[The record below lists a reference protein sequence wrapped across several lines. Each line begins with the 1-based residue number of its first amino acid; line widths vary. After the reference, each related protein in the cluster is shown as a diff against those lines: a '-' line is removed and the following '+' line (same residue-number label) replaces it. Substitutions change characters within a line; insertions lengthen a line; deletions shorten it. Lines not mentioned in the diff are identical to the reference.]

1 MGKEMKL
8 ILLRSSI
15 LMSMIFACLIS
26 LPPATGQEPTEG
38 KRMID
43 HLVYAAPDLRAASD
57 SIAKQLGVVPTSGGK
72 HPNRGTMNA
81 LLALGGRQYLEII
94 APDPTLD
101 DLPRTGAK
109 ISALDAPEIVTF
121 ATENSDLET
130 IEAKA
135 KKLGLRT
142 SGIRP
147 GSRRTPGGDLLQWR
161 SMMVVSETYGGLLP
175 FFIDWQE
182 TTHPGASSAQGARL
196 ARIVVTHPEPDG
208 LRALYDAF
216 GIDVPVVYGN
226 RPAIIAEIEAG
237 GKTVALQGSG
247 RGL

>member
-1 MGKEMKL
+1 
-8 ILLRSSI
+8 
-15 LMSMIFACLIS
+15 MSMIFACLIS
-26 LPPATGQEPTEG
+26 LPHAAGQEPTEG

-57 SIAKQLGVVPTSGGK
+57 PIAKQLGVAPTSGGK

-101 DLPRTGAK
+101 DLPRTAAK
-109 ISALDAPEIVTF
+109 IAALDAPEIVTF

-130 IEAKA
+130 IETKA
-135 KKLGLRT
+135 KELGLRT

-147 GSRRTPGGDLLQWR
+147 GSRRTPRGDLLQWR

-175 FFIDWQE
+175 FFIDWRE
-182 TTHPGASSAQGARL
+182 TAHPGKSSAQGARL
-196 ARIVVTHPEPDG
+196 VKMVVTHPKPDG
-208 LRALYDAF
+208 LRAFYDAF
-216 GIDVPVVYGN
+216 EIEVPVVYGN
-226 RPAIIAEIEAG
+226 RPAIIVEIEAG
-237 GKTVALQGSG
+237 GKTVVLQGSG